1 MKIFIVC
8 LLFVL
13 ANGQTTRT
21 VTEDLLAGQHELT
34 IGHEFAELFLVQNR
48 GRLSY
53 FLQMIELQILNSF
66 MTAYEDIKIT
76 GLETRA
82 EMESYEE
89 PSLCKDGVRARW
101 ELQVTR
107 YGQKLSQ
114 CLGVAYGFVKSNK
127 LKCSIKVIVYLSD
140 I

>member
-8 LLFVL
+8 MLFAL
-13 ANGQTTRT
+13 ANGQAART
-21 VTEDLLAGQHELT
+21 VAEDLVAAQRELT

-53 FLQMIELQILNSF
+53 YLTEMELQILHAF
-66 MTAYEDIKIT
+66 LTAYEDIKIT
-76 GLETRA
+76 GIETR
-82 EMESYEE
+82 ETMDSYVE
-89 PSLCKDGVRARW
+89 PSECKDNIRARW

-114 CLGVAYGFVKSNK
+114 CLGLSDGFVNH
-127 LKCSIKVIVYLSD
+127 
-140 I
+140 

>member
-8 LLFVL
+8 LLFAL
-13 ANGQTTRT
+13 ANGQTQT
-21 VTEDLLAGQHELT
+21 VAEDLIAAQRELT

-53 FLQMIELQILNSF
+53 YLTEMELQILNAF
-66 MTAYEDIKIT
+66 LIAYEDIKIT
-76 GLETRA
+76 GIETR
-82 EMESYEE
+82 ETMDSYVE
-89 PSLCKDGVRARW
+89 PSECKDNIRARW

-114 CLGVAYGFVKSNK
+114 CLGLSDGFVRRSEH
-127 LKCSIKVIVYLSD
+127 
-140 I
+140 